1 MVQKQSKGFFGQVF
15 THVDYYYRVTF
26 ITKPKYK

>member
-15 THVDYYYRVTF
+15 THVDYYRVTF